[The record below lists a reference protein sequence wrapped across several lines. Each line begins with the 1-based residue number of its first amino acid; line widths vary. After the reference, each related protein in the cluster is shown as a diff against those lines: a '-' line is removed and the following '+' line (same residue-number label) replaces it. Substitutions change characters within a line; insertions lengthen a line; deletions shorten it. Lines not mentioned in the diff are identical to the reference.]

1 MDARS
6 ETNRG
11 APDLSVA
18 IGRLN
23 LKNPVMTASG
33 TCGYGEEYA
42 PFVDLNRLGAVVV
55 KGLSLEP
62 RSGNPPPRIMETPSG
77 MLNAVGL
84 QNIGVRDFIIEKLPF
99 LRRYGTAVIANIFGE
114 TLDEYRRVA
123 ETLSGAD
130 GVHAIE
136 INISCPNVKKGGIA
150 FGARPEAAA
159 EVTREV
165 RGETDLPLI
174 VKLTPNVTD
183 IAEIALAA
191 EAAGADA
198 VSLINTLTGMS
209 VDIER
214 RRPHLA
220 NVTGGLSGPAIRPVA
235 LRMVWQVVHA
245 VKIPVI
251 GIGGIMTAS
260 DALEF
265 LITGATAVQVGTAN
279 FVNPS
284 ITIEI
289 IDGIGNY
296 LRRHGIG
303 KITELIGSLNTEQA
317 GEGEGQSSYG

>member
-1 MDARS
+1 MDEKSSAFKAA
-6 ETNRG
+6 E
-11 APDLSVA
+11 PDLAVS
-18 IGRLN
+18 IGTMT

-33 TCGYGEEYA
+33 TFGYGEEYA
-42 PFVDLNRLGAVVV
+42 PFVDLNLLGAVVV

-62 RSGNPPPRIMETPSG
+62 RPGNPPPRIMETPSG

-84 QNIGVRDFIIEKLPF
+84 QNVGVRAFIAEKLPY
-99 LRRYGTAVIANIFGE
+99 LRGFDTAVIANIFGE
-114 TLDEYRRVA
+114 TLDEYA
-123 ETLSGAD
+123 CLAQTLSGAG

-136 INISCPNVKKGGIA
+136 VNISCPNVKKGGIA

-159 EVTREV
+159 EVTGIV
-165 RGETDLPLI
+165 KSETDLPVI

-183 IAEIALAA
+183 IAEIALAV

-235 LRMVWQVVHA
+235 LRMVWQALAA

-251 GIGGIMTAS
+251 GVGGITTAS

-265 LITGATAVQVGTAN
+265 LITGATAIQVGSAN
-279 FVNPS
+279 FIHPSATVAIVN
-284 ITIEI
+284 
-289 IDGIGNY
+289 GIGEY
-296 LRRHGIG
+296 LRRHQIG
-303 KITELIGSLNTEQA
+303 RITDLIGTLNAAPT
-317 GEGEGQSSYG
+317 GEEGAC